1 MYNAITT
8 QKPFN
13 TPKNARTMPE
23 RTIKPYLS
31 LFWLSAWVLNFNANI
46 GISLTSRYEKMNIK
60 RIKTGKAHVKDAK
73 EAPKPVN
80 NEAQNKAFAG
90 VGSPIKEVV

>member
-1 MYNAITT
+1 
-8 QKPFN
+8 
-13 TPKNARTMPE
+13 
-23 RTIKPYLS
+23 
-31 LFWLSAWVLNFNANI
+31 
-46 GISLTSRYEKMNIK
+46 MNIK